1 MSDSFRCRVTPRN
14 VSFLVGSGTGRHGG
28 GRIWL
33 EANVI
38 TILGSVYAN
47 GEDANYIGAGGSGGS
62 IIMRSKEIIIDR
74 RRIAFLSRLEDA
86 HVTAIGG
93 TGNPD
98 TDGAPNWGYAAGGG
112 GRVLLRYELLNCANY
127 DAISA

>member
-1 MSDSFRCRVTPRN
+1 M
-14 VSFLVGSGTGRHGG
+14 
-28 GRIWL
+28 
-33 EANVI
+33 
-38 TILGSVYAN
+38 YAN

-74 RRIAFLSRLEDA
+74 RRITFLSRLEDA

-112 GRVLLRYELLNCANY
+112 GRVFLRYELLNCANY

>member
-86 HVTAIGG
+86 HVTAS
-93 TGNPD
+93 
-98 TDGAPNWGYAAGGG
+98 GG
-112 GRVLLRYELLNCANY
+112 GRVFLRYELLNCANY